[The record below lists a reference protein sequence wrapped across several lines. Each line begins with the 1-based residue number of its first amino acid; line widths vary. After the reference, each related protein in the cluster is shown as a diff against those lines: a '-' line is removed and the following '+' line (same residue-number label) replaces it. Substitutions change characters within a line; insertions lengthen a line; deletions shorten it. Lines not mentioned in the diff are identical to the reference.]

1 MGTKKRVLCSLRDST
16 QDQQEWSWNKVSV
29 MCEGTSGGL
38 ELCGLGY
45 TQVQASSTE
54 NLVLPEVGCMGMC
67 EFSAVDRQYPFHRS
81 QVYADLV
88 ELMLTNLALLDPA
101 QYVLFPGDCRM
112 FKKNTQKEYLC
123 QPCS

>member
-1 MGTKKRVLCSLRDST
+1 
-16 QDQQEWSWNKVSV
+16 

-38 ELCGLGY
+38 ERRGLGY

-67 EFSAVDRQYPFHRS
+67 EFSAVDRQYLFHRS

-88 ELMLTNLALLDPA
+88 ELMLTNSALLDPT

-112 FKKNTQKEYLC
+112 LKKNTQKDYLC